1 MKELIEKLN
10 HTGIKFLDLVDKGL
24 DKLPDG
30 IGALWEA
37 AVIRA
42 RVTGVVSLSLA
53 GIALTIGIVFV
64 CIAVH
69 AIGKQGN
76 CSHAEE
82 LRYFARAVCYGVL
95 SVFLVIGGAVNITR
109 IDLWFM
115 AFYPEQYILS
125 ELMLNFIK

>member
-37 AVIRA
+37 AVLRA
-42 RVTGVVSLSLA
+42 QITGVVSL
-53 GIALTIGIVFV
+53 IAASIGI
-64 CIAVH
+64 
-69 AIGKQGN
+69 IGCGWLVYTYVESYKKVGDITET
-76 CSHAEE
+76 CPF
-82 LRYFARAVCYGVL
+82 YFILVL
-95 SVFLVIGGAVNITR
+95 FAAAGVIGCASC
-109 IDLWFM
+109 LFQPKFWFM

>member
-30 IGALWEA
+30 IGSLWEA
-37 AVIRA
+37 AVTRA

-53 GIALTIGIVFV
+53 GIALIIGIVFV
-64 CIAVH
+64 CITIH
-69 AIGKQGN
+69 AIGKQVN
-76 CSHAEE
+76 CSLEE
-82 LRYFARAVCYGVL
+82 EFRYFVRALICGL
-95 SVFLVIGGAVNITR
+95 SSIFLVIGGAITIIR